1 MSDSGSGVSRRL
13 LFVSF
18 MVYLILLAWTILWK
32 LEVPFVG
39 RAELRSIKLIPYVAN
54 GSAGASGPVEAAA
67 NVALFVP
74 FGVYL
79 GLLAPKWSWWRT
91 AAVFAGASVVLET
104 LQYLFAV
111 GSSDI
116 TDVIDNVAGGLV
128 GAALVALAR
137 RKFPATAANVLRRT
151 CVVVTAVAVVLAALF
166 VASPL
171 QFGPSRDPGDPSR
184 TSHH

>member
-1 MSDSGSGVSRRL
+1 MSDGGRGVSRRL
-13 LFVSF
+13 LLVSF
-18 MVYLILLAWTILWK
+18 VVYLILLAWTILWK

-39 RAELRSIKLIPYVAN
+39 RDELRSIKLIPYVA
-54 GSAGASGPVEAAA
+54 GGAAGASDPVEVAA
-67 NVALFVP
+67 NIALFVP

-79 GLLAPKWSWWRT
+79 GLLAPTWSWWRT

-128 GAALVALAR
+128 GVALVALAR
-137 RKFPATAANVLRRT
+137 RKFHATAPTVLGRI
-151 CVVVTAVAVVLAALF
+151 CVLVTALAVVLAAAF
-166 VASPL
+166 VVSPL
-171 QFGPSRDPGDPSR
+171 QFGPSRNPGNPSR